1 MKSQDIIAQMAATLP
16 RNSGY
21 FSNSCVPSSFSTS
34 GGGLVTVTTSAPHKI
49 LSVGDQVTISGVLTP
64 VTITTATVNLDGTID
79 FVTATAHDL
88 TLNVVDPTTYVRITG
103 TSFDQTYQLIGVD
116 SRYKFKVQVTTQPAL
131 PVGTIKLQQAF
142 LYGYNGKQTVL
153 SIADA
158 STFTFQLTEQFGN
171 PVYYTGA
178 KISTN
183 IRVSGAISIDVITE
197 AYTKQALDDM
207 WAFVV
212 LNDFTGNKD
221 RMNPLDTNYATGISA
236 EYRQRII
243 AGFNVYIIVPNK
255 GEILTKTN
263 GRAARDIIEDIR
275 KPLFQSLLGIDFG
288 SGLTSGGQNVCTW
301 AGDRAY
307 QYTGAYYIHEFSFQ
321 QVFDITYGDTAIVSD
336 HRAFRDIDLS
346 LKNQFSDLT
355 AYTASINLDVNP

>member
-1 MKSQDIIAQMAATLP
+1 
-16 RNSGY
+16 
-21 FSNSCVPSSFSTS
+21 
-34 GGGLVTVTTSAPHKI
+34 
-49 LSVGDQVTISGVLTP
+49 
-64 VTITTATVNLDGTID
+64 
-79 FVTATAHDL
+79 
-88 TLNVVDPTTYVRITG
+88 
-103 TSFDQTYQLIGVD
+103 
-116 SRYKFKVQVTTQPAL
+116 
-131 PVGTIKLQQAF
+131 
-142 LYGYNGKQTVL
+142 
-153 SIADA
+153 
-158 STFTFQLTEQFGN
+158 
-171 PVYYTGA
+171 
-178 KISTN
+178 
-183 IRVSGAISIDVITE
+183 
-197 AYTKQALDDM
+197 M

-336 HRAFRDIDLS
+336 NRAFRDIDLS